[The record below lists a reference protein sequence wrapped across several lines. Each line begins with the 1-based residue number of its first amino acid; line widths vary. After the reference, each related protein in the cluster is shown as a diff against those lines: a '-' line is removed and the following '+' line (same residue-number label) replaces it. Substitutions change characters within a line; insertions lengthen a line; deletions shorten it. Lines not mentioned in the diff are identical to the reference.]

1 MFQLLFLSIVRLFQD
16 IKGAGVI
23 KKVILSLNML
33 IFHEGKNT
41 VTLYDISST
50 LDNLSM
56 HRSDAIN
63 INSRFYSILL
73 QQLIYRNKRFAC
85 MYTFIGDSSAGSCLY
100 HFTLLD
106 QHEKSL
112 LLALCSQFFDK
123 KNSPECEF
131 EVVGDR
137 IVNIIL

>member
-1 MFQLLFLSIVRLFQD
+1 MFQFLFLSIIRLFQD

-56 HRSDAIN
+56 HQSDAIN
-63 INSRFYSILL
+63 INSRYYSILF
-73 QQLIYRNKRFAC
+73 QQLVYQNICFAC
-85 MYTFIGDSSAGSCLY
+85 MYAFMGGSCLY

-106 QHEKSL
+106 
-112 LLALCSQFFDK
+112 
-123 KNSPECEF
+123 
-131 EVVGDR
+131 
-137 IVNIIL
+137 

>member
-1 MFQLLFLSIVRLFQD
+1 MFQFLFLSIIRLFQD

-63 INSRFYSILL
+63 INSRYNIHVDYNNGYIKRTLHPSSFCRIWFTVL
-73 QQLIYRNKRFAC
+73 QAPKFNQ
-85 MYTFIGDSSAGSCLY
+85 
-100 HFTLLD
+100 
-106 QHEKSL
+106 
-112 LLALCSQFFDK
+112 
-123 KNSPECEF
+123 
-131 EVVGDR
+131 
-137 IVNIIL
+137 

>member
-1 MFQLLFLSIVRLFQD
+1 MFICVYVQFLFLSIIQLFQD

-56 HRSDAIN
+56 HQSDAIN
-63 INSRFYSILL
+63 INSWYKIHVDYNNGYIKHS
-73 QQLIYRNKRFAC
+73 
-85 MYTFIGDSSAGSCLY
+85 
-100 HFTLLD
+100 
-106 QHEKSL
+106 
-112 LLALCSQFFDK
+112 
-123 KNSPECEF
+123 
-131 EVVGDR
+131 
-137 IVNIIL
+137 